1 MAQEHTLTDLLNHL
15 ETTLGKRD
23 RVSLEDLQHAIGERA
38 FGPLLL
44 VMGLVAAS
52 PLGLIPALPT
62 VFALAIVLVAGQL
75 VIGRRHF
82 WLPRQLSQRSAPK
95 VRVRRSLAAMR
106 RPAGWLDRL
115 VRPRLGMFVGGF
127 WTRGAAL
134 ACILLAFAIPPLEL
148 VPFGV
153 LGPASAIT
161 AFGLGLTARDGMLV
175 LIALLASAA
184 SLGLVAFA
192 LFR

>member
-1 MAQEHTLTDLLNHL
+1 MAQQRTFTDLLTHL
-15 ETTLGKRD
+15 ETMLGQRD
-23 RVSLEDLQHAIGERA
+23 RISLEDLQHAIGERS

-44 VMGLVAAS
+44 VMGLAAAS
-52 PLGLIPALPT
+52 PLGLIPGLPT
-62 VFALAIVLVAGQL
+62 AFAVAILLVAGQL

-82 WLPRQLSQRSAPK
+82 WLPPQISHRSAPK
-95 VRVRRSLAAMR
+95 ARVRRSLAAMR

-115 VRPRLGMFVGGF
+115 LRPRLNRFVGGF

-134 ACILLAFAIPPLEL
+134 ACIVLAFAIPPLEL

-153 LGPASAIT
+153 LGPATAIT
-161 AFGLGLTARDGMLV
+161 AFGLALTARDGALM
-175 LIALLASAA
+175 LIALLASAV